1 MIPGSVT
8 ISVAILGIVSSSSD
22 VWAPETP
29 QEADINGYLCM
40 QQRQQLN
47 WLLLITMEA
56 PGIVLY
62 CSGIA

>member
-1 MIPGSVT
+1 MIPGLVT
-8 ISVAILGIVSSSSD
+8 TLVALFSIVSSD

-29 QEADINGYLCM
+29 HIINGHLCM

-47 WLLLITMEA
+47 WRLLITMEA

-62 CSGIA
+62 CSGIIA

>member
-8 ISVAILGIVSSSSD
+8 ISVAILGIVSSD

-47 WLLLITMEA
+47 WLLITMEA

>member
-8 ISVAILGIVSSSSD
+8 ISVAILGIVSSD
-22 VWAPETP
+22 VWTPETP

-47 WLLLITMEA
+47 WLLITMEA